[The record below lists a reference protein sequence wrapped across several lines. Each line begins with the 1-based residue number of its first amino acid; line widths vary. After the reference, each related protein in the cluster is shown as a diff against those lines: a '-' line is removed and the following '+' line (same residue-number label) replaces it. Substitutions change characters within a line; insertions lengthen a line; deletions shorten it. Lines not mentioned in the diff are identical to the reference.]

1 VIVER
6 RTVSLWPL
14 NASPLKGGSA
24 RPGEPAAEQQ
34 PAGEVNF
41 AVDALDAI
49 TSSYRDGRAGIISGE
64 PAPTE
69 EPLSEQSALDPA
81 PTHPP
86 TVPVTL
92 ASVASAAE
100 VSANPA
106 PVEDREV
113 APFWSRLF
121 RSRPSTRGRHSPSDR
136 SE

>member
-1 VIVER
+1 MIVER

-24 RPGEPAAEQQ
+24 RPGETAAGQQ
-34 PAGEVNF
+34 PAEEANF

-64 PAPTE
+64 PAPAE
-69 EPLSEQSALDPA
+69 EPRSEQPAVDPA
-81 PTHPP
+81 LTHPP

-92 ASVASAAE
+92 ASVATAA
-100 VSANPA
+100 AAPPDPA
-106 PVEDREV
+106 PAEDREV

-121 RSRPSTRGRHSPSDR
+121 RGRPSTRGRHAPSDR